1 MSGDQRRI
9 MVKLSLKATRLV
21 LDALEHYRRHFDQEL
36 QRERLSED
44 EASDLE
50 NDPLYLDA
58 IKHDLEEYRDK
69 LAEQH
74 DEIKAAG

>member
-1 MSGDQRRI
+1 MN
-9 MVKLSLKATRLV
+9 LSLKATRLV
-21 LDALEHYRRHFDQEL
+21 LDALEHYRRQFDQEL
-36 QRERLSED
+36 QRKGLSED

-50 NDPLYLDA
+50 NDRLYLDA

-74 DEIKAAG
+74 GEVKAAG